1 MFKMLQNLAR
11 MVYHNLQY
19 NNVTKKSV
27 NIVILSQ
34 EGPTAFCWN
43 GTSPE
48 DELRMFICIH
58 VERKFKFT
66 HQNLQE
72 LLAA

>member
-11 MVYHNLQY
+11 IVYHNLQY

-27 NIVILSQ
+27 NIVVLSQ

-43 GTSPE
+43 GISPG
-48 DELRMFICIH
+48 DELRMFICIATC
-58 VERKFKFT
+58 RKKI
-66 HQNLQE
+66 
-72 LLAA
+72 